1 MTARNLH
8 ISWRAVVRGV
18 AIVYGI
24 TFVSGLVLAFNG
36 ITPQTDHV
44 AYPLLALLMGA
55 LGVAVALRVAKTTR
69 PFYLLAIGV
78 GVWLLSLTN
87 VLLGAQSV
95 AGWVSGSAFV
105 ATTVILGRLLVGI
118 SLDTVPTRPTPYSLL
133 VQKQKHRARLSRFS
147 RQP

>member
-1 MTARNLH
+1 MH
-8 ISWRAVVRGV
+8 GV
-18 AIVYGI
+18 SIVYGV

-44 AYPLLALLMGA
+44 AYPLLALLTGA
-55 LGVAVALRVAKTTR
+55 VGVAVALRVAETTR
-69 PFYLLAIGV
+69 PSYLLAIGV

-87 VLLGAQSV
+87 VWLGAQSFT
-95 AGWVSGSAFV
+95 GWVSSSAFV

-118 SLDTVPTRPTPYSLL
+118 SLDTVPTLPLPYSLINQTSHSA
-133 VQKQKHRARLSRFS
+133 VQKHRARPSRVS